1 MTPVHLPEVPEWSGE
16 FMTES
21 EFREAALAYATEAV
35 MAERRRLDWL
45 VDHLRSAD
53 LYAALYPHYSIG
65 GDVRAAIDAFI
76 GAQQ

>member
-1 MTPVHLPEVPEWSGE
+1 MTPVQLPEVPAPMRLNGNSVY
-16 FMTES
+16 TAAQL
-21 EFREAALAYATEAV
+21 REYAIQAV
-35 MAERRRLDWL
+35 MEERRRLDWL